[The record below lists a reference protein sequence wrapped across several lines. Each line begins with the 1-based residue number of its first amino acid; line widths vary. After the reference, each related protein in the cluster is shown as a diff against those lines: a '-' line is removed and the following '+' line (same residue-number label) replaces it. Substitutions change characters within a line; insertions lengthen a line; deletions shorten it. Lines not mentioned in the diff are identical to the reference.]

1 MLTSTS
7 LRQVLLLTS
16 VLTFF
21 TQLLFSQTI
30 TYQNPTEFFVCGS
43 APFEI
48 TVSNPTG
55 ATLQN
60 ATVALDFTTST
71 GNDCGLAYVPGTVSG
86 ASEGNVSDPTGPVFN
101 LGNLAAGSSQT
112 FTFEVEAPCSAVA
125 CIDNAE
131 LFFNEIT
138 LNWNGGSTTVTTDP
152 YVVETALLVITN
164 VTSTVM
170 SGTKGDVLQR
180 KITIRNTRPA
190 ALQGFLFTDVHQ
202 PGISISSMQ
211 GTDISSGNTF
221 QLALGSSDFTSIGDG
236 DGLFEFN
243 ESIVI
248 TENILIEDCGVD
260 ILSAASKIT
269 AGWGCG
275 GEICQEVFVNAVV
288 KIKPYTKVPNLV
300 WEPITT
306 VPECFCGP
314 SPHQQGMKIRNTG
327 NGRASQVTLYIQ
339 HGANEIDM
347 ASVRADSA
355 GTLLDLDA
363 ITAFSTDLPAP
374 CTGVDSVASQFFITI
389 PAIGPGEIVTVYW
402 DLYFC
407 RQECQQPSVNWLYRY
422 SYFKE
427 CPPDPFIQ
435 KNEYIPVLKTGKI
448 MQLTVN
454 QATPGPMQDDSLIT
468 MNYELVYDSLTL
480 LDDEMVV
487 QITLPCGMN
496 WDDDNDLILN
506 GQAPTGVT
514 MEVQGNYFIV
524 NATYQLPLNANTATM
539 SFNFTWNCE
548 DVCFNDQICQD
559 SLETSC
565 MAADTC
571 QAPIIRLV
579 PILVKTTIL
588 KCPSSPVSCN
598 MQACFQR
605 SLENECPYDSICIN
619 QPPGYVSYDF
629 NAYRLNLGL
638 PDGNNDQFADGP
650 GTPNL
655 NLIRRDRAIAGDTIR
670 ASFQGI
676 VVNDMPANFP
686 FGNIEVKFSATHLEA
701 INAAA
706 ILEDGSGIQ
715 QAGTRLRI
723 FDSSSGMYFQC
734 GNLTPQITD
743 DTRLIYTYDLSAAKL
758 GGCVPANFTLS
769 QGDSILFDADYRI
782 QYNIKRQPNPDSDPL
797 LGWLHVTPS
806 AMVFDNDTTAYTPIN
821 CNCETKTIEVSGYE
835 TTILPGLFALPPCG
849 PSGFVGGSLFRL
861 ELHQG
866 NFFPYEHRNILTL
879 LNSQMTFPASVQLLQ
894 TRLTFLR
901 FQDGA
906 NILSNQMLTPTFAN
920 GVHTFDMTQF
930 QNPPLDEGFSALFQ
944 YAFQNDCKN
953 AGSLPL
959 KLTSLL
965 DFVPGIPTPSDPF
978 ELTVQSN
985 ALRSLIPNLAVS
997 APILDLVSFNNQLV
1011 FDFDF
1016 INFPTVVGSLTSGAA
1031 PNTWMYVTSP
1041 TGLVTNFQL
1050 INQETGATIPSVNG
1064 VFQLGSF
1071 PVDTIPFR
1079 LVGTNNSCEMENL
1092 QLHFGWNCTPF
1103 TSTVQTP
1110 CNGQVQPLTILS
1122 PPGELDL
1129 IVTSPPGCSDLCDT
1143 IPYHTIE
1150 IFNAELGA
1158 LYDLTLTALLPPGM
1172 TVLPGSSQVE
1182 YPTGSGNFIPIGDP
1196 AVPVSGTAVWNLTT
1210 LVSAI
1215 TGGLPGVSAAPNN
1228 SLKLR
1233 FLGENSCDFV
1243 ANAYAVFIAAAE
1255 QNCGIASNTVAK
1267 PGDPLCIEGISQPYS
1282 TSVGVDAL
1290 PGFTCNDEATFE
1302 VALTAS
1308 QALPLGACAIVTLPP
1323 GVAYVPGSCS
1333 SACQPNFNCNPTQ
1346 VGNTLTWQLPTGVA
1360 PNQIVCF
1367 SFKTSGW
1374 SGLGC
1379 ETGVVLVRTANET
1392 QALCVATGDSCST
1405 KVSTGA
1411 LIFPFQIQRPKFSL
1425 ENFMVSAAQSGATD
1439 QVNFSIDVVNS
1450 GAQNEPP
1457 ITVQFF
1463 LDTDGNGTGDQ
1474 LVHTEN
1480 LVEIIANGQSVT
1492 ASGSFEIPGGNL
1504 CHLIAVLD
1512 ADAQCACSGDVAQVT
1527 FPIEYQT
1534 EQNLVVCSGET
1545 AAIGVTGMPGFSYQW
1560 TPAGCILDQ
1569 NAAMTSFSC
1578 VNDTGEPL
1586 IYNFTLAEAGGGCEI
1601 KNLIEVTLQ
1610 PQPGILF
1617 AESPICSGQT
1627 ANLAATDGV
1636 SFSWTGPGVA
1646 PNQQVQSVTPA
1657 ATSTYAVTVTDAE
1670 GCTGTDAVTI
1680 VVNPIPPVNAGTD
1693 TTFCPGQMAKLNAV
1707 TVPGYSYSWS
1717 PAAIGGLPALSNP
1730 NIANPVILTGQP
1742 TTFTLTVTD
1751 ANGCKNSDVVVVSF
1765 SDSLELTVS
1774 PDVTICA
1781 GSSTTL
1787 TASGA
1792 DFYLWS
1798 PGGDCQDPA
1807 CSSIVVSPAAT
1818 TTYTVVGSTV
1828 DDCLDTAFVTVTVVT
1843 DVIVTNGPPVEIC
1856 EGETTVLFGE
1866 IVSQPGVY
1874 CDTVTLAGGCDSVHC
1889 VELLVKN
1896 AIDTTFFEDAICQGQ
1911 SVDFQGET
1919 FTEPGLHCVTF
1930 PGGNGCDSTICLNLT
1945 VFDTALFELIVPDT
1959 VSPGDSVLLSIE
1971 PGAFDSILWFGGN
1984 ITGLCTNSPACLD
1997 SLTESTEYFVTVV
2010 DANGCSSTVS
2020 QAVTVMLQCEP
2031 EKAELPNVFSPNNDG
2046 VNDVFTIVSPGA
2058 ESVLNMRIWNRW
2070 GEKVYDGPGPWDGTQ
2085 NGKPA
2090 GSDVYVYLIKV
2101 GCPVTVDSEE
2111 KVLKGDVTL
2120 LR

>member
-1 MLTSTS
+1 MHRSTLT
-7 LRQVLLLTS
+7 RRALLLAS
-16 VLTFF
+16 ALTLSIQFV
-21 TQLLFSQTI
+21 FSQTI

-55 ATLQN
+55 AALQN
-60 ATVALDFTTST
+60 ATVTLNFTTST
-71 GNDCGLAYVPGTVSG
+71 ANDCGLAYAVGTVSG
-86 ASEGNVSDPTGPVFN
+86 ASEGNVSDPTAPVFQ
-101 LGNLAAGSSQT
+101 LGNLPAGSSQT
-112 FTFEVEAPCSAVA
+112 FTFQVQAPCSAAA

-131 LFFNEIT
+131 LFFNEMT
-138 LNWNGGSTTVTTDP
+138 LNWNGGSATVTTDP

-164 VTSTVM
+164 VSNTVM
-170 SGTKGDVLQR
+170 SGTRGDVLQR
-180 KITIRNTRPA
+180 KITIRNTRPG
-190 ALQGFLFTDVHQ
+190 ALQGFLFTDIHQ
-202 PGISISSMQ
+202 PGISISSTQ

-221 QLALGSSDFTSIGDG
+221 QIALGSNDFTSIGDG

-243 ESIVI
+243 ETIVV
-248 TENILIEDCGVD
+248 TEDILIEDCGVD

-275 GEICQEVFVNAVV
+275 GAVCQEVYINTVV
-288 KIKPYTKVPNLV
+288 KIKPYNKIPALV
-300 WEPITT
+300 WEPITS

-314 SPHQQGMKIRNTG
+314 SPHQQGMKIKNLG
-327 NGRASQVTLYIQ
+327 NGIASQVTLNIQ
-339 HGANEIDM
+339 HGAAEIDM
-347 ASVRADSA
+347 ASVEVDSA
-355 GTLLDLDA
+355 GTVLGVTA
-363 ITAFSTDLPAP
+363 IPAGLTGLPAP

-389 PAIGPGEIVTVYW
+389 PAIGPGESVTVYW

-407 RQECQQPSVNWLYRY
+407 RQDCQQPGVNWLYRY

-427 CPPDPFIQ
+427 CPPDQFIQ
-435 KNEYIPVLKTGKI
+435 LDQYISVFDNGKF
-448 MQLTVN
+448 MQLSVD
-454 QATPGPMQDDSLIT
+454 QAVPGPMQDDSLIT

-506 GQAPTGVT
+506 GQAPTDVT
-514 MEVQGNYFIV
+514 METQGNYFIV
-524 NATYQLPLNANTATM
+524 TATYQLPLDADTATM
-539 SFNFTWNCE
+539 NFNFTWNCE
-548 DVCFNDQICQD
+548 DVCFTNQVCLD

-565 MAADTC
+565 LAADTC
-571 QAPIIRLV
+571 SAPFVRL
-579 PILVKTTIL
+579 INLNVKTTIL
-588 KCPSSPVSCN
+588 KCPAYPASCN

-605 SLENECPYDSICIN
+605 SLEHECPFDSICIS
-619 QPPGYVSYDF
+619 QPPGYVSYKFDT
-629 NAYRLNLGL
+629 YRLNLGL
-638 PDGNNDQFADGP
+638 PDNNNDQFPDGP

-655 NLIRRDRAIAGDTIR
+655 SLIRRDRAMTGDTLR
-670 ASFQGI
+670 TTFRGV
-676 VVNDMPANFP
+676 VVNDLPADFP
-686 FGNIEVKFSATHLEA
+686 FGNVEVKFAATHLGLDNLIA
-701 INAAA
+701 
-706 ILEDGSGIQ
+706 LLTDDSGLR
-715 QAGTRLRI
+715 QAGTKLRI

-734 GNLTPQITD
+734 NNLSPIITD
-743 DTRLIYTYDLSAAKL
+743 DARLIYTYDLSAAVL
-758 GGCVPANFTLS
+758 GGCVPANFAFGE
-769 QGDSILFDADYRI
+769 GDSILFTADYRV
-782 QYNIKRQPNPDSDPL
+782 QYNIKRDPAPDPDPL
-797 LGWLHVTPS
+797 LGWLHVSPS
-806 AMVFDNDTTAYTPIN
+806 MQVFDNDTTAYRPVN
-821 CNCETKTIEVSGYE
+821 CNCETRIFEVSGYE
-835 TTILPGLFALPPCG
+835 ATILPGLFALPPCG

-861 ELHQG
+861 ELETG
-866 NFFPYEHRNILTL
+866 NFFPFEHRNILTQL
-879 LNSQMTFPASVQLLQ
+879 DWQMTFPATVQLQQ

-920 GVHTFDMTQF
+920 GVHTFNMAGF

-944 YAFQNDCKN
+944 YMFSSDCKN
-953 AGSLPL
+953 TGSIPL
-959 KLTSLL
+959 KLTTHL
-965 DFVPGIPTPSDPF
+965 DFAPGIPTPSDPF
-978 ELTVQSN
+978 ELSVTSN
-985 ALRSLIPNLAVS
+985 ALRALIPNLAVD

-1016 INFPTVVGSLTSGAA
+1016 INFPTTVGSLTSGAA
-1031 PNTWMYVTSP
+1031 ANTWMYVTSP
-1041 TGLVTNFQL
+1041 TGLVTDFQL
-1050 INQETGATIPSVNG
+1050 INQQTGTVIPNVNG

-1079 LVGTNNSCEMENL
+1079 LTGTNNSCEMEHL

-1103 TSTVQTP
+1103 NSTVQTP

-1143 IPYHTIE
+1143 IPYHSIE

-1158 LYDLTLTALLPPGM
+1158 LYELTLTALLPPGM

-1182 YPTGSGNFIPIGDP
+1182 YPTGSGNFIPVGDP

-1210 LVSAI
+1210 LVANI

-1228 SLKLR
+1228 SLRLR
-1233 FLGENSCDFV
+1233 FLSENSCDFV

-1255 QNCGIASNTVAK
+1255 QNCGIASNSVAK
-1267 PGDPLCIEGISQPYS
+1267 PGGPLCIEGVSQPYS
-1282 TSVGVDAL
+1282 TSIGVDAE

-1302 VALTAS
+1302 VTLTAS
-1308 QALPLGACAIVTLPP
+1308 EALPLGACAIVTLPP

-1346 VGNTLTWQLPTGVA
+1346 QGNTLTWQLPAGVA

-1367 SFKTSGW
+1367 NFKTSGW

-1411 LIFPFQIQRPKFSL
+1411 LIFPFQIQRPEFSL
-1425 ENFMVSAAQSGATD
+1425 ENFTVSASQSGATD
-1439 QVNFSIDVVNS
+1439 QINFSIDIMND

-1457 ITVQFF
+1457 ITVQFY

-1480 LVEIIANGQSVT
+1480 SVAIISNGQSVT
-1492 ASGSFEIPGGNL
+1492 LTGSFEIPGGNL
-1504 CHLIAVLD
+1504 CHLIAVID
-1512 ADAQCACSGDVAQVT
+1512 ADAQCACSGDVATVT

-1545 AAIGVTGMPGFSYQW
+1545 VAIGVPGMAGFNYQW
-1560 TPAGCILDQ
+1560 EPADCILDQ
-1569 NAAMTSFSC
+1569 NAAMTTFSC
-1578 VNDTGEPL
+1578 VNDTGSPL
-1586 IYNFTLAEAGGGCEI
+1586 SYNFTLSEAGGGCEI
-1601 KNLIEVTLQ
+1601 QNLIGVTLQ

-1617 AESPICSGQT
+1617 AETPICSGQT

-1636 SFSWTGPGVA
+1636 SFNWAGPGVT

-1657 ATSTYAVTVTDAE
+1657 ATSTYAVTVTDAG

-1680 VVNPIPPVNAGTD
+1680 VVNPVPSVDAGKD

-1717 PAAIGGLPALSNP
+1717 PTAIGGLPALSNP

-1751 ANGCKNSDVVVVSF
+1751 ANGCKNSDAVVVSF

-1787 TASGA
+1787 SAFGA

-1798 PGGDCQDPA
+1798 PAGNCQDPA
-1807 CSSIVVSPAAT
+1807 CSSIVVAPAAT
-1818 TTYTVVGSTV
+1818 TTYTLVGSTV

-1866 IVSQPGVY
+1866 IVSEPGVY
-1874 CDTVTLAGGCDSVHC
+1874 CDTVTLTGGCDSVHC
-1889 VELLVKN
+1889 VQLLVKN
-1896 AIDTTFFEDAICQGQ
+1896 AIDTTLFEDAICQGQ

-1919 FTEPGLHCVTF
+1919 FTEAGLHCVTF
-1930 PGGNGCDSTICLNLT
+1930 PGGNGCDSTLCLNLT

-1971 PGAFDSILWFGGN
+1971 PGTFDSILWFGGN

-2101 GCPVTVDSEE
+2101 GCPVTVETEE

>member
-1 MLTSTS
+1 MACSILTRRALSFACA
-7 LRQVLLLTS
+7 LMFS
-16 VLTFF
+16 VQF
-21 TQLLFSQTI
+21 LFSQTI

-55 ATLQN
+55 SEIQN
-60 ATVALDFTTST
+60 VSVLVHFTTSS
-71 GNDCGLAYVPGTVSG
+71 GNGCGLAYAVGTVSG
-86 ASEGNVSDPTGPVFN
+86 ASEGDVSDPTLPQFQ
-101 LGNLAAGSSQT
+101 LGNMAAGSSQT
-112 FTFEVEAPCSAVA
+112 FTFQVEAPCSAVA
-125 CIDNAE
+125 CIDNAA

-138 LNWNGGSTTVTTDP
+138 LNWNDLTTTVTTDP

-164 VTSTVM
+164 LSNAVM
-170 SGTKGDVLQR
+170 SGTRGDILQR

-190 ALQGFLFTDVHQ
+190 ALQGFLFSDVHQ
-202 PGISISSMQ
+202 PGISISSAQ

-221 QLALGSSDFTSIGDG
+221 QIALGGSDFNSIGDG

-243 ESIVI
+243 ETIVI
-248 TENILIEDCGVD
+248 TENILITDCGVD

-275 GEICQEVFVNAVV
+275 GEICQEVSVNAVV
-288 KIKPYTKVPNLV
+288 KIKPYNKIPNLV

-314 SPHQQGMKIRNTG
+314 GPHQQGMKIKNTG
-327 NGRASQVTLYIQ
+327 QGVATQITLDVWHGAAEIDRASIK
-339 HGANEIDM
+339 
-347 ASVRADSA
+347 ADSA
-355 GTLLDLDA
+355 GSA
-363 ITAFSTDLPAP
+363 IAVKVVPTFTAEVPAP
-374 CTGVDSVASQFFITI
+374 CVGLDSATTAFFVTI
-389 PAIGPGEIVTVYW
+389 PAIAPGATVTVYW
-402 DLYFC
+402 DVYFC
-407 RQECQQPSVNWLYRY
+407 RQTCQQPGVNWLYRY

-435 KNEYIPVLKTGKI
+435 QNQYISVSKTGKW
-448 MQLTVN
+448 MQMALSPSGSGV
-454 QATPGPMQDDSLIT
+454 MQDDSLVTINYQIT
-468 MNYELVYDSLTL
+468 YDSLTL
-480 LDDEMVV
+480 LDDELIVEFS
-487 QITLPCGMN
+487 LPCGLN
-496 WDDDNDLILN
+496 WEDDNELLLN
-506 GQAPTGVT
+506 GKAPTDVT
-514 MEVQGNYFIV
+514 LMPQGEFFIV
-524 NATYQLPLNANTATM
+524 KATYQLPLSANTAM
-539 SFNFTWNCE
+539 LSFDAIWNCE
-548 DVCFNDQICQD
+548 DLCFDDQICKD
-559 SLETSC
+559 SLLTSC
-565 MAADTC
+565 MAVDTC
-571 QAPIIRLV
+571 SIPFTPQVVLS
-579 PILVKTTIL
+579 VKTTLL
-588 KCPSSPVSCN
+588 KCPGFPESCN
-598 MQACFQR
+598 MQAC
-605 SLENECPYDSICIN
+605 SELILAHDCPVDSICIE
-619 QPPGYVSYDF
+619 QPPGYVSYQFD
-629 NAYRLNLGL
+629 AYRLNLGL
-638 PDGNNDQFADGP
+638 PDNNNDRFPDGP

-655 NLIRRDRAIAGDTIR
+655 NLIRRDRAMTGDTLR
-670 ASFQGI
+670 AAWRGV
-676 VVNDMPANFP
+676 VVNDLPANFP
-686 FGNIEVKFSATHLEA
+686 FGNIQMRFTADHLLPDNLVA
-701 INAAA
+701 
-706 ILEDGSGIQ
+706 LLKDDTGVR

-723 FDSSSGMYFQC
+723 FDSSSGAYYQC
-734 GNLTPQITD
+734 NNLTPLVSGDGSI
-743 DTRLIYTYDLSAAKL
+743 RYTYDLSAAVL
-758 GGCVPANFTLS
+758 GGCVPANFTFNN
-769 QGDSILFDADYRI
+769 GDSILFEADYRI
-782 QYNIKRQPNPDSDPL
+782 QYNIKRDPAPDPDPL
-797 LGWLHVTPS
+797 MGRLYLTP
-806 AMVFDNDTTAYTPIN
+806 ALVVFDSDTTAYDPLN
-821 CNCETKTIEVSGYE
+821 CGCGSRVFEVTGYE
-835 TTILPGLFALPPCG
+835 HAILPGLFALPPCG

-866 NFFPYEHRNILTL
+866 NFFPYEHRNLLTL

-920 GVHTFDMTQF
+920 GVHTFNMAQF

-953 AGSLPL
+953 TGSLPL
-959 KLTSLL
+959 KLTSHL
-965 DFVPGIPTPSDPF
+965 DFVPGIPTPTDPF
-978 ELTVQSN
+978 ELSVQSN

-997 APILDLVSFNNQLV
+997 APLNDLVSFNNQLV
-1011 FDFDF
+1011 YDFDF

-1041 TGLVTNFQL
+1041 TGQVTNFQL

-1064 VFQLGSF
+1064 VFQLGSY

-1079 LVGTNNSCEMENL
+1079 LIGTNNSCEMENL

-1103 TSTVQTP
+1103 NSTVQTP
-1110 CNGQVQPLTILS
+1110 CNRQVQPLTILS

-1182 YPTGSGNFIPIGDP
+1182 YPTGSGNFVPIGDP
-1196 AVPVSGTAVWNLTT
+1196 AVPVSGTAVWNLTS
-1210 LVSAI
+1210 LVANI

-1233 FLGENSCDFV
+1233 FLGENTCDFV
-1243 ANAYAVFIAAAE
+1243 ANAYAVFIAAAK
-1255 QNCGIASNTVAK
+1255 QNCGIASNSVAK

-1282 TSVGVDAL
+1282 ASIGVDAE

-1302 VALTAS
+1302 VTLTAS

-1346 VGNTLTWQLPTGVA
+1346 VGNTLTWQLPAGVA

-1411 LIFPFQIQRPKFSL
+1411 LIVPFEIQRPAFSL
-1425 ENFMVSAAQSGATD
+1425 ENFMVNAAQSGAAD
-1439 QVNFSIDVVNS
+1439 QINYSIDIVNN

-1457 ITVQFF
+1457 ITVQFY

-1492 ASGSFEIPGGNL
+1492 SSGSFEIPGGNL
-1504 CHLIAVLD
+1504 CHLIAVID
-1512 ADAQCACSGDVAQVT
+1512 PDAQCACSGDVAQVI

-1586 IYNFTLAEAGGGCEI
+1586 TYNFTLAEAGGGCEI
-1601 KNLIEVTLQ
+1601 KNLIDVTLQ

-1617 AESPICSGQT
+1617 AETPICSGQT
-1627 ANLAATDGV
+1627 ANLAVTNGE
-1636 SFSWTGPGVA
+1636 SFNWTGPGVV
-1646 PNQQVQSVTPA
+1646 PNLQVQSVTPV
-1657 ATSTYAVTVTDAE
+1657 ATSNYAVTVTDAE

-1680 VVNPIPPVNAGTD
+1680 VVNPVPSVDAGKD

-1707 TVPGYSYSWS
+1707 TVPGYSYAWS

-1730 NIANPVILTGQP
+1730 GIANPVILTGQN

-1774 PDVTICA
+1774 PDVTICT

-1787 TASGA
+1787 MAFGA
-1792 DFYLWS
+1792 DFYQWS
-1798 PGGDCQDPA
+1798 PGGNCQDPA

-1930 PGGNGCDSTICLNLT
+1930 PGGNGCDSTLCLNLT

-1959 VSPGDSVLLSIE
+1959 VSPGDSVLFSIE
-1971 PGAFDSILWFGGN
+1971 PGTFDSILWFGGN
-1984 ITGLCTNSPACLD
+1984 ITGLCTNSPVCLD

-2010 DANGCSSTVS
+2010 DANGCFSTVS

-2090 GSDVYVYLIKV
+2090 GSDVYIYLIKV
-2101 GCPVTVDSEE
+2101 GCPVSVETEE
-2111 KVLKGDVTL
+2111 RVLKGDVTL